1 MPTPGCIVLAVLAGI
16 VALLVACLAVAL
28 ALRQRCRRTRGVV
41 AAAGADVIVVRD
53 ESHLAQLREQHAEEE
68 ARPLVVLFHTPW
80 CQYCQR
86 MLPHYARSARELAER
101 YRFAEMDVKE
111 HPQAVAALELEGF
124 PTVVLFEPQ
133 SGEVRAKRAGFCQ
146 SEALQQWLQQQQQQQ
161 QQQ

>member
-1 MPTPGCIVLAVLAGI
+1 MPTPGCIVLAVLAAI
-16 VALLVACLAVAL
+16 VALLVVCLAVAL

-41 AAAGADVIVVRD
+41 AGAGVIVVRD
-53 ESHLAQLREQHAEEE
+53 DSHLAQLREQQAEE

-146 SEALQQWLQQQQQQQ
+146 SEALQQWLQQQ
-161 QQQ
+161 